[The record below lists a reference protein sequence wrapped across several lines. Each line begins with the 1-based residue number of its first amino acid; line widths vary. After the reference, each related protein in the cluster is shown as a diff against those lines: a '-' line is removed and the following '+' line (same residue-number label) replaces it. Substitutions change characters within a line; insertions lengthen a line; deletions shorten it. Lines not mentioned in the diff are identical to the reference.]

1 MKISIF
7 GGTGGTGLELIKQA
21 LLVGHHVKILLRTPS
36 KLKIQDENLEII
48 KGDVLNKEDVDN
60 TVENTELILSALGV
74 RGLGSTTLYS
84 DSIANIISAAESK
97 NITRIMCVTA
107 AGVGVKNNTRWQ
119 IFGKIYADME
129 RMENALMNSKLNYT
143 IMKPPG
149 LTNSKL
155 TGTYRSEFGD
165 FMENSSQLSRADLAH
180 CMLTHINDEN
190 FFKKKVALS
199 Y

>member
-1 MKISIF
+1 MKIAIF
-7 GGTGGTGLELIKQA
+7 GGTGGTGLQLIKQA
-21 LLVGHHVKILLRTPS
+21 LQVGHHVKALLRTPS
-36 KLKIQDENLEII
+36 KLKIQDDNLEII
-48 KGDVLNKEDVDN
+48 KGDVLNKEEVDN

-74 RGLGSTTLYS
+74 TGLGSTTLYS

-107 AGVGVKNNTRWQ
+107 AGVGVKSNRWK
-119 IFGKIYADME
+119 IFKNIYADME
-129 RMENALMNSKLNYT
+129 RMENALMNSTLNYT

-149 LTNSKL
+149 LTNSEL
-155 TGTYRSEFGD
+155 TKTYRTEFGD
-165 FMENSSQLSRADLAH
+165 FMQNSSQLSRADLAH

-190 FFKKKVALS
+190 YFKKKVALS

>member
-1 MKISIF
+1 MKIAIF
-7 GGTGGTGLELIKQA
+7 GGTGGTGLQLIKQA
-21 LLVGHHVKILLRTPS
+21 LQVGHHVKALLRTPS
-36 KLKIQDENLEII
+36 KLKIQDDNLEII
-48 KGDVLNKEDVDN
+48 KGDVLNKEDVDK

-74 RGLGSTTLYS
+74 TGLGSTTLYS

-107 AGVGVKNNTRWQ
+107 AGVGVKSNRWK
-119 IFGKIYADME
+119 IFKNIYADME
-129 RMENALMNSKLNYT
+129 RMENALMNSTLNYT

-149 LTNSKL
+149 LTNSEL
-155 TGTYRSEFGD
+155 TKTYRTEFGD
-165 FMENSSQLSRADLAH
+165 FMQNSSQLSRADLAH

-190 FFKKKVALS
+190 YFKKKVALS